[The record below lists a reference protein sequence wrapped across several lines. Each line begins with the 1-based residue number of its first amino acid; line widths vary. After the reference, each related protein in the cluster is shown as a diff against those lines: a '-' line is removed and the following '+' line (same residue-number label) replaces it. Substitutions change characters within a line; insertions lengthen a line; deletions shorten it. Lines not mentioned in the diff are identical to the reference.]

1 MPNKNNNQSVRSYQK
16 DFKQLLPAV
25 IKKQTYFSD
34 FFGGIEALD
43 GVQHNDV
50 AFYVK
55 TSDIPVVVGTAYN
68 KDPNVGFGTGT
79 SKSSRFGERKE
90 IIYTDMAV
98 PYTWEYTWHEGID
111 RWTVNNNMEAAMAD
125 RIDLQAQAKAHTFDN
140 KYGAFIAANAGK
152 TEALKSFSEA
162 DVLALFNTLSAYYIN
177 IEAIGRKVAKVTP
190 ELYNVIVDHRLTTT
204 EKASG
209 ANVDSNTIY
218 KFKGFEI
225 EEVPAAKLGANA
237 ALVYIPGIGKS
248 FTGITTARTI
258 ESEDFD
264 GVAFQGAGKAGEFIL
279 DDNKPA
285 VVKVTAPVVTP

>member
-1 MPNKNNNQSVRSYQK
+1 MPNKNQNQAVRSYQK

-34 FFGGIEALD
+34 FFGAVEALD
-43 GVQHNDV
+43 GVQHNDT

-55 TSDIPVVVGTAYN
+55 TSDIPVVVGTSYN
-68 KDPNVGFGTGT
+68 KGANVGFGTGT
-79 SKSSRFGERKE
+79 SNSTRFGPRQE
-90 IIYTDMAV
+90 IIYTDTPV
-98 PYTWEYTWHEGID
+98 PYSWEYVWHEGID
-111 RWTVNNNMEAAMAD
+111 RWTVNNNFDAAMAD
-125 RIDLQAQAKAHTFDN
+125 RIDLQAQAKAFKFDT
-140 KYGAFIAANAGK
+140 KYGEFIVANAGK
-152 TEALKSFSEA
+152 TETLASYSEA
-162 DVLALFNTLSAYYIN
+162 DVLKLFNALSAYYIN
-177 IEAIGRKVAKVTP
+177 IEAVGRKVAKVTP
-190 ELYNVIVDHRLTTT
+190 ELYNVIVDHRLTVK

-209 ANVDSNTIY
+209 ANVDNNEIY

-225 EEVPAAKLGANA
+225 HEVPAAKLGTQA

>member
-1 MPNKNNNQSVRSYQK
+1 MANKNNNQSVRSYQK
-16 DFKQLLPAV
+16 EFKQLLPAV

-43 GVQHNDV
+43 GVQQNDI

-79 SKSSRFGERKE
+79 GKSTRFGPRQE

-98 PYTWEYTWHEGID
+98 PYDWEYTWHEGID

-125 RIDLQAQAKAHTFDN
+125 RIDLQAQAKAFKFDT
-140 KYGAFIAANAGK
+140 KYGEFIAANAGK
-152 TEALKSFSEA
+152 TEALKSYSEA
-162 DVLALFNTLSAYYIN
+162 DVLALFNALSAYYIN

-225 EEVPAAKLGANA
+225 NEVPASKLGANA

-258 ESEDFD
+258 ESEEFD